1 MNKSKTIAIIASTII
16 LTSSCDLLNC
26 TQASVSGL
34 RIQVSTPTGSQ
45 ATLSDTLTV
54 KACGTDSVI
63 INRNTNTKEI
73 VLPLSYHAKA
83 DTFILHHY
91 GTGYH
96 FVDTLYV
103 NKTNNLYFESPDCP
117 TVIMHT
123 IHSAS
128 CTTTFVDSVKLIKDK
143 VNFEE
148 TTNLKLFVKE
158 QKTPSIPI

>member
-1 MNKSKTIAIIASTII
+1 MMNSKTIAIIVLAML

-34 RIQVSTPTGSQ
+34 RIQISTQNGSQ
-45 ATLSDTLTV
+45 AILSDTLTV

-73 VLPLSYHAKA
+73 VLPLSYHAKV

-96 FVDTLYV
+96 FVDTLHV
-103 NKTNNLYFESPDCP
+103 SKTSHLYFESPDCP
-117 TVIMHT
+117 TVMMHT

-128 CTTTFVDSVKLIKDK
+128 CAGVFVDSLKLVNDK

-148 TTNLKLFVKE
+148 AMNLKLFVKE